1 MTPLTDLHELRPESP
16 AHGGAGVA
24 RHEGRAVMVELAL
37 PGELVRASR
46 RGRRGGVQFARAEEV
61 LEASPHRV
69 PPLCPHFGAC
79 GGCQW
84 QHADYGLQLEVKIT
98 VVAEA

>member
-1 MTPLTDLHELRPESP
+1 MEKPPADQVERRPVAP
-16 AHGGAGVA
+16 AHGGAVVA

-46 RGRRGGVQFARAEEV
+46 RGRRGGVLFGRAEEV

-84 QHADYGLQLEVKIT
+84 QHADYGLQLEV
-98 VVAEA
+98 